1 MPINT
6 NVVGSN
12 HAHGEVYSMQ
22 YYVTKFVSDLRQVG
36 GFFRALRFPLPINLT
51 ATI

>member
-22 YYVTKFVSDLRQVG
+22 YYVIKFVRDLRQVG
-36 GFFRALRFPLPINLT
+36 GFRIHSSIKQLYYER
-51 ATI
+51 